1 MLQKNS
7 RFMSKKLF
15 SHSDHATPLF
25 CFRLHFRS
33 ASYKEIRGEIE
44 ATKFDMK
51 NGLFGNNDLYAITLA
66 S

>member
-1 MLQKNS
+1 MLQKN

-25 CFRLHFRS
+25 LFPLALPIGLLQRIHG
-33 ASYKEIRGEIE
+33 KIE
-44 ATKFDMK
+44 ATNFDMK

>member
-1 MLQKNS
+1 MLQKN

-33 ASYKEIRGEIE
+33 ASYKEIRGKIE
-44 ATKFDMK
+44 TTNFDMK
-51 NGLFGNNDLYAITLA
+51 NGPFGNNDLYAITLA

>member
-1 MLQKNS
+1 
-7 RFMSKKLF
+7 MSKKLF

-33 ASYKEIRGEIE
+33 ASYKEIRGKIE
-44 ATKFDMK
+44 TTNFDMK
-51 NGLFGNNDLYAITLA
+51 NGPFGNNDLYAITLA